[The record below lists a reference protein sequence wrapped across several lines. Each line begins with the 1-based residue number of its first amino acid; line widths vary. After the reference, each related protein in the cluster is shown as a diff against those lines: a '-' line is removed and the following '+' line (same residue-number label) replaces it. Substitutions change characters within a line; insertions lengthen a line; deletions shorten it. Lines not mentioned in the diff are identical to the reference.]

1 MTTAE
6 PVRLPVPFS
15 LIAARTDQSRPAD
28 DIAVM
33 TADQSAV
40 NDSVIVAVNAMCRML
55 LPSLFF

>member
-15 LIAARTDQSRPAD
+15 LIAARTDQSRAAD
-28 DIAVM
+28 DI